1 MKYRS
6 EADKVP
12 ELEADNKRLHFEIQ
26 DLEVQNHQMSN
37 SLSQAQADYHIKVE
51 EIKRVVPNPNPNP
64 NPNRRR
70 SREWSRSNT
79 FLTAKRSSGG

>member
-51 EIKRVVPNPNPNP
+51 EIKRMVP
-64 NPNRRR
+64 
-70 SREWSRSNT
+70 
-79 FLTAKRSSGG
+79 